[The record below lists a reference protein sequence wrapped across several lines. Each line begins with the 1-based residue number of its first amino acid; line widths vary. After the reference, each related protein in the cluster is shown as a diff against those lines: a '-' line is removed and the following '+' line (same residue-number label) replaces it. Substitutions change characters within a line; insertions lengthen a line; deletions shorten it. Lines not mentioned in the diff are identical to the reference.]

1 MGESVKVAYIF
12 STSGHNVSYKLGKM
26 ILPQLE
32 EGRHGAEVVGMFFFD
47 DNTYA
52 LRKGDP
58 LGERLGRFAREHN
71 MLLML
76 CDQCATERGLA
87 ELNED
92 GTYRAVGVVEGVR
105 VGCFPD
111 LYAALSGNPPDQVIT
126 L

>member
-1 MGESVKVAYIF
+1 MNVAYVFTTAGQTI
-12 STSGHNVSYKLGKM
+12 HYILGGM

-32 EGRHGAEVVGMFFFD
+32 ENRHGANVAGMFFFH
-47 DNTYA
+47 DNTFA

-58 LGERLGRFAREHN
+58 MGERLGQLARERG

-76 CDQCATERGLA
+76 CDQCAGARGLA
-87 ELNED
+87 ERDEAGGYTPKD
-92 GTYRAVGVVEGVR
+92 VVEGVR

-111 LYAALSGNPPDQVIT
+111 LYAALSGVPDVQVIS

>member
-1 MGESVKVAYIF
+1 MNVAYVFTTAGQSVHYI
-12 STSGHNVSYKLGKM
+12 LGGM

-32 EGRHGAEVVGMFFFD
+32 DDRHGVPVVGMFFFH
-47 DNTYA
+47 DNTFA

-58 LGERLGRFAREHN
+58 LGERLGKVARERG

-76 CDQCATERGLA
+76 CDQCAAARGLA
-87 ELNED
+87 EKTEAGAYTPKD
-92 GTYRAVGVVEGVR
+92 VVEGVR

-111 LYAALSGNPPDQVIT
+111 LYGALGGVPDLQVIS